1 MPRRGFQMSAI
12 SHSEVLPSTPGSG
25 EPPPPP
31 EPARKPEPPWGAIV
45 VVTGLVAI
53 VAVFVVAVLHYK
65 NAADVTTAVGAVS
78 GVIAALVGAYFGI
91 RGAILA
97 QGNAEQSAS
106 KRKG

>member
-1 MPRRGFQMSAI
+1 MRWR
-12 SHSEVLPSTPGSG
+12 PSLALVQRTRIGQLWQCRSK
-25 EPPPPP
+25 E
-31 EPARKPEPPWGAIV
+31 APPWGAIV

-97 QGNAEQSAS
+97 QGNAEHSAGNT
-106 KRKG
+106 KG